1 MGYEHPKRPVAQLV
15 AFLVVLIGGVL
26 ATQYSVARFDGGTG
40 PDVYAVATFF
50 AAAVTLVGL
59 ILSIIGLVDLMRFN
73 RAKKPEVQ
81 RQQILAAGGPD
92 SSPDVVDREAAQ
104 AYDLYHRL
112 MTGAPVPREQSPT
125 IPMQAG
131 EEIYR
136 TGRVQYSRFY
146 GQELIFTQGSTV
158 ISGRPSVLIGAAIG
172 NAMRASSQRRQAQA
186 AAQPDWREVQFLD
199 VWVTNQ
205 RIIAYAGGRWLEF
218 WYGAIMAIHPDPETF
233 SLVLEFR
240 DTSPLKLT
248 GPAVASIAV
257 LVQYFA
263 TGAEG
268 LQAQPAFQ
276 RYRAPGASPGTEME
290 NRS

>member
-1 MGYEHPKRPVAQLV
+1 MGYTRPKHPAVQVV

-26 ATQYSVARFDGGTG
+26 ATQYSLNRFDDGNG
-40 PDVYAVATFF
+40 PDVYAVTTFF
-50 AAAVTLVGL
+50 GAVVTLVGL
-59 ILSIIGLVDLMRFN
+59 ILSITGLVDLRRFN

-92 SSPDVVDREAAQ
+92 SSPDVVYREAAQ
-104 AYDLYHRL
+104 AHDLYHRL
-112 MTGAPVPREQSPT
+112 VTGAPAPRQQSLT

-146 GQELIFTQGSTV
+146 GRELIFSQGSTV

-186 AAQPDWREVQFLD
+186 AAQPDWREIQFLD

-205 RIIAYAGGRWLEF
+205 RIIAYVDGRWLEF

-240 DTSPLKLT
+240 DTSPMKLT

-268 LQAQPAFQ
+268 LQTQPAFQ
-276 RYRAPGASPGTEME
+276 CYRTPGTGME